1 MKLSRKS
8 FLKLLAGAL
17 LVPGVYYLR
26 KLFFVTTDQA
36 PARSASFDTAVA
48 SDFLEAVVGLI
59 APRQVPVALDHHAI
73 AAKVIADAKQTL
85 ADQARP
91 EDAVRLLNTAAKRD
105 HHKMFADLS
114 REQMQ
119 QVLTKVLQSVSLES
133 YLLIML
139 REEVMKE
146 YYSHPSVWKYLGQ
159 AHPPQPYGYLDYDKP
174 PASSTHG

>member
-17 LVPGVYYLR
+17 LIPGVYYLR
-26 KLFFVTTDQA
+26 KLFFVTTD
-36 PARSASFDTAVA
+36 PVPPGFRTALPTK
-48 SDFLEAVVGLI
+48 FLESVVGLI
-59 APRQVPVALDHHAI
+59 APSQVPVPLDHHAI
-73 AAKVIADAKQTL
+73 TAKVIADAEQKL
-85 ADQARP
+85 AGKARP

-105 HHKMFADLS
+105 HRKMFADLS

-119 QVLTKVLQSVSLES
+119 QLLTKVLQSVSLES
-133 YLLIML
+133 YVLIML
-139 REEVMKE
+139 REEVMKQ

-174 PASSTHG
+174 PASSDHG